1 MSFAICETKPRLAE
15 GKNDLKEV
23 ALAPDDCCKTIER
36 LRYLKNEKKSNAKYH
51 RQVKNYADYLRVKE
65 HQLKDILN
73 DYRRNTDL
81 DSSREIERSR
91 ESLKNE

>member
-36 LRYLKNEKKSNAKYH
+36 LRYLKNEKKAMQNITDK
-51 RQVKNYADYLRVKE
+51 
-65 HQLKDILN
+65 LKTTLTI
-73 DYRRNTDL
+73 YV
-81 DSSREIERSR
+81 
-91 ESLKNE
+91 